1 MSDKLDRAIS
11 TTFKNMHIGIPT
23 YIILS
28 LALAKISKSFTNPNY
43 LL

>member
-11 TTFKNMHIGIPT
+11 TTFKNMYLYT

-28 LALAKISKSFTNPNY
+28 LALAKISKSFSTNPNC
-43 LL
+43 LI